1 MQQYT
6 DQELLEMYRNEDS
19 RNMSLHC
26 LIGQYQQKLYWHI
39 RKIIIDHDDSNDVL
53 QNTFIKVW
61 KGMEHFKE
69 ESKLYTWLYRIAT
82 NESISFLRQKQRTGT
97 VSIDTVENQLSRSLE
112 SDPYYKGD
120 EIQLKLQKA
129 ILTLSERQRIIFNM
143 RYYDEMPYE
152 EMSEILDTTSVT
164 LRTTYHQAAKKVEE
178 YLLSH

>member
-19 RNMSLHC
+19 RNMSLHH

-61 KGMEHFKE
+61 KGMESFKE

-82 NESISFLRQKQRTGT
+82 NESISFLRQKQRKST

-120 EIQLKLQKA
+120 EIQLKLQQA
-129 ILTLSERQRIIFNM
+129 ILTLSEKQRIIFNM
-143 RYYDEMPYE
+143 RYYDEMPYD